1 MIQIEKILFLL
12 HFPPPVHGS
21 SMVGK
26 TINTSRLINEN
37 FDCRYIN
44 LLASKSIDETGKIT
58 TRKLFDFA
66 IIWWKLLVELIRKK
80 PQLCYFALTVT
91 GAAFYK
97 DVLLVLLLRIAG
109 IKRVYHLHNKGVK
122 KHQSNR
128 INKWLYRFVFRNADV
143 ILLSKLL
150 YQDIENFVPESR
162 IHICPNGIEDMA
174 TKTDIDKK
182 EINGTTKLLF
192 LSNLIE
198 SKGVFVL
205 LEACALLKEKGLLFE
220 CDFIGGEADITETSF
235 NEKLKQLN
243 LDKQVHYAGKKYNEE
258 KKKAFEQADIFVFP
272 TYYHNETFGLVNIE
286 AMSFSLPIVSTFE
299 GGIPDIIEDGV
310 TGFLVPQRN
319 AEALAEKLEVLIKN
333 PTLCKTMGKAG
344 REKFEK
350 KFTLS
355 VFEKKITKILVQV
368 SKKK

>member
-1 MIQIEKILFLL
+1 MYHYTKR
-12 HFPPPVHGS
+12 S
-21 SMVGK
+21 K
-26 TINTSRLINEN
+26 KN
-37 FDCRYIN
+37 IN
-44 LLASKSIDETGKIT
+44 LIGL
-58 TRKLFDFA
+58 
-66 IIWWKLLVELIRKK
+66 
-80 PQLCYFALTVT
+80 
-91 GAAFYK
+91 
-97 DVLLVLLLRIAG
+97 
-109 IKRVYHLHNKGVK
+109 N
-122 KHQSNR
+122 N
-128 INKWLYRFVFRNADV
+128 WLYRFVFRNADV

-243 LDKQVHYAGKKYNEE
+243 LDKQVHYIGKKYNEE
-258 KKKAFEQADIFVFP
+258 KKKAFEEADIFVFP
-272 TYYHNETFGLVNIE
+272 TYYSNECFPLVLLE
-286 AMSFSLPIVSTFE
+286 AISHSLPVVSTLE

-310 TGFLVPQRN
+310 KWILNST
-319 AEALAEKLEVLIKN
+319 EKCRS
-333 PTLCKTMGKAG
+333 TCRKT
-344 REKFEK
+344 RSFN
-350 KFTLS
+350 
-355 VFEKKITKILVQV
+355 
-368 SKKK
+368 